1 MIRKL
6 EWELYRSYE
15 CSSRPVLMSPG
26 KQELKSAAPDLYG
39 AHHHAANLQRVVS
52 QLDSVHRWV
61 VESKYGLLPD
71 ALCHLADY
79 LMTTFELPQ
88 SAAQTFILHW
98 LGRRTGIKL
107 SDLCSVLD
115 VSKATVSRKCR
126 SICLE
131 LDEINLSALEQILL
145 EYPLEKAG

>member
-6 EWELYRSYE
+6 EWELYQSYE

-39 AHHHAANLQRVVS
+39 AHHRAASLQRVVG

-71 ALCHLADY
+71 ALYHLADY

-98 LGRRTGIKL
+98 LGRRTGMKL

-126 SICLE
+126 QVCLA
-131 LDEINLSALEQILL
+131 LDELNLNALEQLL
-145 EYPLEKAG
+145 LDYQLENAG